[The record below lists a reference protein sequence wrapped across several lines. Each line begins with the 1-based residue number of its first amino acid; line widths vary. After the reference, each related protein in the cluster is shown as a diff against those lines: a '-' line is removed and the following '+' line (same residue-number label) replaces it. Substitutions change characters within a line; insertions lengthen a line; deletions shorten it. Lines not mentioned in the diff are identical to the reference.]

1 MQSKPLKLLLGVGCV
16 ALLWSNPAA
25 ATARMGGVISL
36 VGGLGTCN
44 VTALVPLDT
53 AQDVFALSRAT
64 ACAGTSSSVD
74 LRADA
79 ATGSVGLRGTS
90 AGNGLGSSQAAAQ
103 VSFMD
108 LWSIGVP
115 VGFAPGTFS
124 IPVTLKLDG
133 NVSPTAL
140 SAFNRFADYGLTF
153 RDVYAGLS
161 PTGLLQGSGSITST
175 GSHALAFS
183 GNVEFRY
190 FGPGSALPPTAEVT
204 MNVSMPGLNEGT
216 VDFYNT
222 ASVFLALPPG
232 FTATTSSGIPLVF
245 APVPEPGSGTLLA
258 LGALCL
264 GAGGAWRR
272 ARSARPKAGGGAQ
285 RCGMSLAE

>member
-1 MQSKPLKLLLGVGCV
+1 MQSLKFLFGAACL
-16 ALLWSNPAA
+16 ALLYSSPAA
-25 ATARMGGVISL
+25 ATARMGGAISL
-36 VGGLGTCN
+36 VGGLGSCN

-53 AQDVFALSRAT
+53 AQDVFALSRNT
-64 ACAGTSSSVD
+64 GCAGTSSSVD

-79 ATGSVGLRGTS
+79 ASGSVGLRGTS

-115 VGFAPGTFS
+115 AGFAPGTFS

-133 NVSPTAL
+133 SVSPTAL

-161 PTGLLQGSGSITST
+161 PTSLLQGYGSITAA
-175 GSHALAFS
+175 GNYALSFS

-204 MNVSMPGLNEGT
+204 MSVSMPGLNEGT
-216 VDFYNT
+216 LDFYNT
-222 ASVFLALPPG
+222 ASVWLDLPSG

-245 APVPEPGSGTLLA
+245 APVPEPGSGALLA
-258 LGALCL
+258 LGAACL
-264 GAGGAWRR
+264 GVGGAWRR
-272 ARSARPKAGGGAQ
+272 ARATRPKPGGGAQ
-285 RCGMSLAE
+285 RCGMSLTE